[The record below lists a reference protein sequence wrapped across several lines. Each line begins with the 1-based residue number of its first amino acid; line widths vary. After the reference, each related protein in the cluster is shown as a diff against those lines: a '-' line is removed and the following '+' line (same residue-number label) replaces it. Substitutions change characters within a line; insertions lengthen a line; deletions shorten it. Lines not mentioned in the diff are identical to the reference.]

1 VCNFNQALDLKEGE
15 PEAMLKELVSKGHN
29 SLLIEFHSR
38 LLALILSESGKE

>member
-1 VCNFNQALDLKEGE
+1 VCNFNQVLDLKEGE
-15 PEAMLKELVSKGHN
+15 AEVILKELVSKGHN